1 MATINNAHIRSLDIT
16 LLLVFEA
23 LLRKRN
29 MSAVAA
35 EMGLTQSAIS
45 HAVGRLRIV
54 FDDPL
59 FVRKGAGVEPTA
71 RALQI
76 GPILAD
82 ALSAIRAAAAVGRS
96 FDPATA
102 VRRFTV
108 AAPDTI
114 VMTIAPAIL
123 SALGSAAPHCQ
134 ALFRLFNPHLAATAV
149 ANGEA
154 DLAIGVFRER
164 PKNTIVTPI
173 MQDGLL
179 VAARRYHPRIGQ
191 ALDLE
196 TYCALDHLLIGH
208 EPEERGLVDTALDG
222 LGRERRVLALMPQ
235 LSLALAAA
243 SQSDAIVTAPSSACR
258 QAASL
263 FPLALYAPP
272 LALPSLDIGLLRH
285 RDASHDPGLN
295 WLADLIIKALAK
307 GPLPPSQ

>member
-1 MATINNAHIRSLDIT
+1 MATISNTHIRSLDIT

-29 MSAVAA
+29 MSAVAI

-45 HAVGRLRIV
+45 HAVNRLRIF

-59 FVRKGAGVEPTA
+59 FVRKGAGVEPTL

-82 ALSAIRAAAAVGRS
+82 ALSAVRTAAAVGRS

-102 VRRFTV
+102 VRRFIV

-123 SALGSAAPHCQ
+123 ATLGATAPHCQ
-134 ALFRLFNPHLAATAV
+134 AVFRLFNPHLAAAV

-154 DLAIGVFRER
+154 DMAIGVFRER
-164 PKNTIVTPI
+164 PENTVVTPI
-173 MQDGLL
+173 MQDGLM
-179 VAARRYHPRIGQ
+179 VAARRNHPRIGK

-196 TYCALDHLLIGH
+196 TYCALDHLLVGRG
-208 EPEERGLVDTALDG
+208 PEERGLVDTALDG

-258 QAASL
+258 QAVSL

-285 RDASHDPGLN
+285 RDASHDPASN
-295 WLADLIIKALAK
+295 WLANLIVKALAE
-307 GPLPPSQ
+307 GPPEGA